1 MYIGDWVC
9 EGVLQAWSQL
19 TRKFACGPWV
29 FVVAPLPPQCW
40 KIGWVDIC
48 FLFLFF
54 LGPFLGFVDFNFEG
68 ACGRNNDQ
76 GVLTIF
82 WLIVTGVVSKSSV
95 TVLIVFIGIFTYIL
109 FMLWWR
115 HEMHLQFT

>member
-1 MYIGDWVC
+1 MGH
-9 EGVLQAWSQL
+9 GSLSL
-19 TRKFACGPWV
+19 
-29 FVVAPLPPQCW
+29 APSPPQCW
-40 KIGWVDIC
+40 KIGWVDIG
-48 FLFLFF
+48 FF
-54 LGPFLGFVDFNFEG
+54 FSVLVLDLLISTLKGG
-68 ACGRNNDQ
+68 CGRNNDQ